1 VDIVS
6 WSLHLMLRKLTHLLV
21 AAGGCC
27 LGLWLASWATRPSL
41 TPQPLPYSP
50 QEIRAA
56 AIAGKPAFDPAN
68 PPSVIADETVHP
80 QNQSPILADLVQQGL
95 LPPLASRM
103 PADPPV
109 LKGVEGVGKYGGT
122 WMQLSA
128 STSDVSIIM
137 GFRLSGPY
145 LVRFSTC
152 GYPIKP
158 FIAQSVTPSPDRRQW
173 LITLRRGLKWSDGA
187 PFTADDI
194 LYWWLHEANDPAISS
209 NPPHWMSSGGAFGH
223 FEKINQYQLR
233 VRFDHPYPLFL
244 ETLATSTDLTGSPRH
259 YLIQFH
265 PHLGDALLVRHLQAL
280 YQLPSARSVYDF
292 MRGHD
297 NPDCPRLWPWI
308 YRKYSANSPQVY
320 VRNPY
325 YFAVDEAGNQL
336 PYIDRM
342 QFQIVDAQVLPISA
356 ANGESSM
363 QNRSI
368 RYEDFTELMSR
379 RTIAG
384 TQILQ
389 WYPGTRSQYVINP
402 DLNRHADP
410 SDPES
415 VWKAKYLSDKHFRQA
430 LSLAINR
437 QAIIHASDNDQ
448 CEASQVE
455 AGPLSIFHSEN
466 LAHAFT
472 QYDPNRA
479 SRLLDDLGLT
489 GRDGEGFRTFP
500 DGSRMSFFFD
510 FSQYTGIGPA
520 QFVAD
525 DWAAV
530 GIRIIIRERSRSLF
544 YLEKDAGL
552 FDFDV
557 WSSESDV
564 FPLLSPRDLVPINGE
579 SFFATG
585 WARWFAHD
593 GMFGDPEAS
602 QKGCIPVPHD
612 SPMYTAMAD
621 YVAAIQSVDL
631 PTQKR
636 LVADICDIAADN
648 LWTIN
653 IATALPDLV
662 VMQNDMHNV
671 PKVAMTGAALSSPS
685 NTGIETYF
693 FGHPHDTPGAI
704 AETRDSILNPGLRPI
719 SGDDGEK
726 SNSPLAHALRV
737 LPAALVI
744 GCIGYLGFR
753 YRYIGRRL
761 AIMVPTLLV
770 ISVIVFIIIQL
781 PPGDYL
787 TTRLAQLEESGDP
800 QNGRVVEE
808 LRFMFHFDNATWQKY
823 FNWMGVKWLFT
834 FEPEDAGLLE
844 GNLGR
849 SMATTALVNQ
859 MIGERLTLT
868 ILLSLGTI
876 VFTWG
881 VAFPIGIYSA
891 VRQYSLGDYAL
902 TLIGFIGMCVPP
914 FLFAIV
920 LMAIAGVSGLFSPE
934 FSVQPEWNWPKVLD
948 LLKHLWIP
956 IVVLGAGGTAGMIR
970 IMRANLLDELRKPY
984 VITARAKGVRPLKLL
999 LKYPVRMSLNP
1010 FISGIGGLFPGLI
1023 SGGAIVSIVLTLPT
1037 IGPLM
1042 VDALRDQD
1050 MYLAGSLL
1058 MLLNILSVLGTL
1070 ISDLLLLW
1078 LDPRIRLGGGTR

>member
-1 VDIVS
+1 
-6 WSLHLMLRKLTHLLV
+6 MLRKLTHLLV

-27 LGLWLASWATRPSL
+27 LALWLASWLIRPSL
-41 TPQPLPYSP
+41 TPHPLPYSLG
-50 QEIRAA
+50 EIQAA
-56 AIAGKPAFDPAN
+56 AIAGRPAFDPAN
-68 PPSVIADETVHP
+68 PPSVIVEQTVHP
-80 QNQSPILADLVQQGL
+80 RNQSPILADLEYRGL
-95 LPPLASRM
+95 LPPLAARM
-103 PADPPV
+103 PDDPPV

-122 WMQLSA
+122 WMRLSA
-128 STSDVSIIM
+128 TASDVSIIM
-137 GFRLSGPY
+137 GFRLSGPF
-145 LVRFSTC
+145 LVRWSTC

-158 FIAQSVTPSPDRRQW
+158 FIAKSVAPSADCRQW
-173 LITLRRGLKWSDGA
+173 LITLRPGLKWSDGA

-209 NPPHWMSSGGAFGH
+209 RPPEWMISGGAFGRL
-223 FEKINQYQLR
+223 EKISPYQLR
-233 VRFDHPYPLFL
+233 VSFDHPYPLFL
-244 ETLATSTDLTGSPRH
+244 ETLATVVDLTGSPRH
-259 YLIQFH
+259 YLMQFH
-265 PHLGDALLVRHLQAL
+265 PHLGDALLVRHLQSL

-325 YFAVDEAGNQL
+325 YFAVDQAGNQL

-356 ANGESSM
+356 ANGEASM

-368 RYEDFTELMSR
+368 RYDDFTELMSR
-379 RTIAG
+379 RKIAG
-384 TQILQ
+384 TEILQ

-402 DLNRHADP
+402 DVNHHSDP
-410 SDPES
+410 GDPES
-415 VWKAKYLSDKHFRQA
+415 VWKTQFLSDKHFRQA

-437 QAIIHASDNDQ
+437 EAIIHATDNDQ

-455 AGPLSIFHSEN
+455 PGPLSIFHSTKLE
-466 LAHAFT
+466 HAFT
-472 QYDPNRA
+472 EYDPKRA
-479 SRLLDDLGLT
+479 SRMLDDLGLRR
-489 GRDGEGFRTFP
+489 RDDEGFRTFP

-510 FSQYTGIGPA
+510 FSQYSGIGPA
-520 QFVAD
+520 QFIAD

-552 FDFDV
+552 FDFNV

-579 SFFATG
+579 SFFAAG
-585 WARWFAHD
+585 WARWYAHN
-593 GMFGDPEAS
+593 GMFGDPEAN
-602 QKGCIPVPHD
+602 QKGCIPVPKG
-612 SPMYTAMAD
+612 SPMYTAMSD
-621 YVAAIQSVDL
+621 YVAATESVDL

-662 VMQNDMHNV
+662 VIQNDLHNV

-693 FGHPHDTPGAI
+693 FAHPHDSQGAI
-704 AETRDSILNPGLRPI
+704 AETRDSILHPTLRPT
-719 SGDDGEK
+719 SGDDSAK
-726 SNSPLAHALRV
+726 SNSPMARV
-737 LPAALVI
+737 LRALPALLVI
-744 GCIGYLGFR
+744 GLLGFLGFR
-753 YRYIGRRL
+753 YRYVGRRL
-761 AIMVPTLLV
+761 AIMVPTLVV
-770 ISVIVFIIIQL
+770 ISLIVFVIIQL

-787 TTRLAQLEESGDP
+787 TTRLAQLDESADP
-800 QNGRVVEE
+800 QNTRVIEE
-808 LRFMFHFDNATWQKY
+808 LRFMFHFDNPAWEKY
-823 FNWMGVKWLFT
+823 LNWMGVKWFVT
-834 FEPEDAGLLE
+834 FQPEDAGLLE

-849 SMATTALVNQ
+849 SMASTALVNQ
-859 MIGERLTLT
+859 LVGERLTLT
-868 ILLSLGTI
+868 VLLSLGTI
-876 VFTWG
+876 LFTWAI
-881 VAFPIGIYSA
+881 AFPIGIYSA
-891 VRQYSLGDYAL
+891 VRQYSLGDYVL
-902 TLIGFIGMCVPP
+902 TLIGFIGMSVPA
-914 FLFAIV
+914 FLLAIV

-934 FSVQPEWNWPKVLD
+934 FSVQPEWNWLKVLD

-984 VITARAKGVRPLKLL
+984 VTTARAKGVRPLKML

-1070 ISDLLLLW
+1070 VSDLLLLW